1 MAQRIEHDVLG
12 SVKVP
17 ADAYY
22 GSETQRALDNFNIS
36 DRKPQKEL
44 IDALAIIKIAAANAN
59 MKAGKLD
66 KRKGSAIVRAS
77 KEVLDGKFASEF
89 KIDLFQAGAGTSTHM
104 NVNEVI
110 TNRAIELLHG
120 RKGNYKIIHPNDD
133 VNMSQSTN
141 DVFHS
146 AMHMSAYIMLED
158 RLVPSLERLEISL
171 KKKSSEFS
179 KTFKV
184 GRTHLQDAVPMT
196 LGQEFSAHA
205 SAMHEEIVRIG
216 VAKKELCFLP
226 IGGTAIGT
234 GINAPKGYAKNC
246 IAEINKLTGRSFKE
260 CNNKFYEIQDQS
272 TSSSV
277 SGALRNVAIV
287 VSKLCNDL
295 RLLSSGPS
303 TGFNDIVL
311 PAVLPGSSIMPGK
324 VNPSIPEMANMVCF
338 EVMGNDLVV
347 ANAALGG
354 QLQLNVFMPIIAYKL
369 LYSIEILSNAIEALT
384 SRCINGIKANEKLLA
399 SRLEH
404 DISIATAL
412 TPYIGYANAAEIA
425 RLSYRTGKSVKDI
438 CIEKKVL
445 DRKTLDRVLDPK
457 GMAFSRK

>member
-12 SVKVP
+12 DVRVP

-22 GSETQRALDNFNIS
+22 GSETQRALDNFKIS

-44 IDALAIIKIAAANAN
+44 INAIALVKIAAAKAN

-66 KRKGSAIVRAS
+66 KRKGNAIIRAAN
-77 KEVLDGKFASEF
+77 EVLNGKFDSQF

-110 TNRAIELLHG
+110 ANRAIEMLHG
-120 RKGNYKIIHPNDD
+120 KRGDYKIVHPNDD

-146 AMHMSAYIMLED
+146 AIHIAAYLMLE
-158 RLVPSLERLEISL
+158 ERLIPSL
-171 KKKSSEFS
+171 KKLEKALDRKSSEFM
-179 KTFKV
+179 KVVKV

-196 LGQEFSAHA
+196 LGQEFSTHA
-205 SAMHEEIVRIG
+205 LAVYVESKRIG
-216 VAKKELCFLP
+216 LARDELRYLP

-234 GINAPKGYAKNC
+234 GINTPKGYATSC
-246 IAEINKLTGRSFKE
+246 ILEINRLTKRKFERTK
-260 CNNKFYEIQDQS
+260 NTFYEIQDQS
-272 TSSSV
+272 AEAFV

-287 VSKLCNDL
+287 VSKLANDL
-295 RLLSSGPS
+295 RLLTSGPS
-303 TGFNDIVL
+303 TGFNDIAL
-311 PAVLPGSSIMPGK
+311 PAEQPGSSIMPGK

-338 EVMGNDLVV
+338 EVIGNDLVV

-369 LYSIEILSNAIEALT
+369 IYSIEIMSNAIDTLAAK
-384 SRCINGIKANEKLLA
+384 CIDGIKANEKLLK
-399 SRLEH
+399 SRIEH
-404 DISIATAL
+404 DMSIATAL
-412 TPYIGYANAAEIA
+412 TPYIGYAKAAEIA
-425 RLSYRTGKSVKDI
+425 RLSYKTGKTVKDI
-438 CIEKKVL
+438 CIEKKVFG
-445 DRKTLDRVLDPK
+445 RKTLDRLLDPK
-457 GMAFSRK
+457 RMIL